1 MNNTTVK
8 FFGMR
13 GFKMANTMNDIV
25 IPEHTKLNMGCG
37 FKKLDDHWN
46 VDIEKK
52 CNPDQVLNFE
62 ITPWPYEDN
71 FFDHITADNI
81 LEHLGQNPNVFTNII
96 KEMYRVSADGAEWYI
111 NVPHHR
117 CDLFWDDYTHV
128 RVLSAKTFK
137 MFDQKVN
144 YESIERKLSDSTY
157 GIYHSV
163 DLEVY
168 DVSYNMVDY
177 WKQQVSSGMLGSTQ
191 LDINLNTMSNVAE
204 SVNIFIKV
212 HKPGRFEYLT
222 NKV

>member
-1 MNNTTVK
+1 
-8 FFGMR
+8 
-13 GFKMANTMNDIV
+13 
-25 IPEHTKLNMGCG
+25 
-37 FKKLDDHWN
+37 
-46 VDIEKK
+46 
-52 CNPDQVLNFE
+52 
-62 ITPWPYEDN
+62 
-71 FFDHITADNI
+71 
-81 LEHLGQNPNVFTNII
+81 
-96 KEMYRVSADGAEWYI
+96 MYRVSADGAEWYI

-128 RVLSAKTFK
+128 RALSAKTFK

-191 LDINLNTMSNVAE
+191 LDINLNTMSNIAE